1 MWRCWGDGGSWR
13 VEVMEGLEGWG
24 DGGSWRVGVMGGHGR
39 LG

>member
-1 MWRCWGDGGSWR
+1 MDVWGRR

>member
-24 DGGSWRVGVMGGHGR
+24 DGGTGG